1 MVNPIRDNPPPPFE
15 ENALNKR
22 LMIAAALVSTALSVS
37 AAETRPSPPDAG
49 AALFGVRES
58 VQQMDISPDGNRLV
72 YLTPGPG
79 RSTLV
84 YVAALAGGAPQLA
97 IASKGDAE
105 QLQGCRFASNQ
116 RLICKLY
123 AWSELRGVA
132 TGFTRLLALDT
143 DGKNVKALNQQGS
156 QYASRLQQFGDAII
170 DWLPDAEGQVLMAR
184 DYVPEAG
191 KMNTRFV
198 QKADGLGIDRI
209 DVSTLESTRVE
220 SAAKA
225 VDYFISDGHG
235 TVRMKAYTPQHGAR
249 SQLAAQTT
257 YNYRLRDSMDWRP
270 FSNSD
275 EMTPIAVDR
284 DSDSAYVLKKLD
296 KRLALYRVKL
306 DGSMSTEL
314 VYKNDRVDV
323 DDVVRIGRSARV
335 IGVTFVEEKRSVI
348 YFDPEYKKLSAA
360 LGKAIPNLPIVK
372 FLAATADQNKLL
384 IYAHSDADPGRYFV
398 YDKTKRALNEVML
411 DRPALETVKLANV
424 KPISY
429 PASDGA
435 LIPGYLTLPPGKE
448 DAHGLPA
455 VVLPHGGPQAR
466 DEWGFDWLAQYLAH
480 AGYAVIQP
488 NYRGSAGYGDAW
500 FKENGY
506 RGWRTSIGDVTS
518 AAHWLVAQGIAD
530 PKRLAIVGWSY
541 GGYAALQSG
550 VTDPELFKAIV
561 AIAPVTDFALL
572 KREARDYTS
581 HDLVVD
587 LVGSGPH
594 LTEGSPLQN
603 VDKIKAPVLLFHGS
617 KDLNVDIEQSQKLD
631 AKLRAAGKN
640 CELLEFAGLE
650 HSLVDSDVR
659 VQMLGRIGKFLQ
671 ANLAE

>member
-1 MVNPIRDNPPPPFE
+1 M
-15 ENALNKR
+15 NKQ
-22 LMIAAALVSTALSVS
+22 LTMAAVLLSTALCVV
-37 AAETRPSPPDAG
+37 ADDKQPSPTDSS

-79 RSTLV
+79 RATLV
-84 YVAALAGGAPQLA
+84 YVAELAGGAPQLA

-105 QLQGCRFASNQ
+105 QLQWCRFASNQ
-116 RLICKLY
+116 RLICKLF
-123 AWSELRGVA
+123 AWTELKGVA
-132 TGFTRLLALDT
+132 AGFTRLLALDT
-143 DGKNVKALNQQGS
+143 DGKNVKALNQRSS
-156 QYASRLQQFGDAII
+156 QYEGRLRQFGDAIL

-184 DYVPEAG
+184 DYVPEEG
-191 KMNTRFV
+191 KMNTRLV
-198 QKADGLGIDRI
+198 SKADGLGIDRI
-209 DVSTLESTRVE
+209 DVSTLVASPVE

-235 TVRMKAYTPQHGAR
+235 TVRMKAYTAQHGAR
-249 SQLAAQTT
+249 SQLASQTK
-257 YNYRLRDSMDWRP
+257 YNYRLRDSKDWRP

-275 EMTPIAVDR
+275 EMTPVAVDR

-296 KRLALYRVKL
+296 ERLALYRVKL
-306 DGSMSTEL
+306 DGSMNAEL

-323 DDVVRIGRSARV
+323 DDVVRLGRSARV

-384 IYAHSDADPGRYFV
+384 IYANSDADPGRYFV

-411 DRPALETVKLANV
+411 DRPTLETIKLASV

-429 PASDGA
+429 PASDGT

-448 DAHGLPA
+448 DARGLPA
-455 VVLPHGGPQAR
+455 VVLPHGGPQSR

-480 AGYAVIQP
+480 IGYAVIQP

-506 RGWRTSIGDVTS
+506 RGWRTSIGDVTG

-541 GGYAALQSG
+541 GGYAALQAG
-550 VTDPELFKAIV
+550 VTDPELFKAII

-572 KREARDYTS
+572 KSEARDYTNFGLMS
-581 HDLVVD
+581 DFI
-587 LVGSGPH
+587 GSGAH
-594 LTEGSPLQN
+594 ITEGSPLQN

-617 KDLNVDIEQSQKLD
+617 KDLNVDVEQSQKLN
-631 AKLRAAGKN
+631 AKMHAVGKA
-640 CELLEFAGLE
+640 CELQEFAGLE